1 VILERVRAL
10 RRYASLLSIPGVRP
24 MVVAG
29 IVGRLPLGMT
39 PLAIVLLVRGEGDSY
54 AVAGLAVG
62 AYSLATAIAVPRL
75 ARWIDQHGQ
84 ARVLIPLAALYPA
97 TAVALTALAD
107 ARAGVVA
114 LLIAAALVGATLPP
128 LGACVRTLWGELA
141 PAGPAR
147 EVAYA
152 LESSLQEIMFVAGPL
167 LVALLAST
175 ASVATALLA
184 GGAAC
189 GIGTL
194 WFALTRV
201 SRSWRPSQEHGALGT
216 GALRVPAVLTVVL
229 ASVAMGAAFGA
240 VEVIAPAF
248 AEAHGHRAAAGVAT
262 GAFALGSLIGG
273 VAIAMTGSRG
283 HPAVRFRWALVAL
296 ALALLLPL
304 AAGSIAALAGLLLI
318 AGLPIAPGFA
328 SAYSLVNRLGRP
340 GSATESFA
348 WISTAVTVG
357 AAAGTALAGA
367 VVSHVSL
374 RVGIGLSA
382 AMAGL
387 GAAAVFVRRWSLA
400 GA

>member
-1 VILERVRAL
+1 VRAL
-10 RRYASLLSIPGVRP
+10 RRYARLLAIPGVRP
-24 MVVAG
+24 MLAAG

-39 PLAIVLLVRGEGDSY
+39 PLAIVLLVRGAGDSY
-54 AVAGLAVG
+54 AVAGLGVG
-62 AYSLATAIAVPRL
+62 AYSLAAAIAVPRL
-75 ARWIDQHGQ
+75 ARLIDQHGQ
-84 ARVLIPLAALYPA
+84 PRVLMPLAALYPA
-97 TAVALTALAD
+97 TAVAFTVLAD
-107 ARAGVVA
+107 SRAAVGA
-114 LLIAAALVGATLPP
+114 LLVAAALTGATMPP

-141 PAGPAR
+141 PAGTAR
-147 EVAYA
+147 EAAYA
-152 LESSLQEIMFVAGPL
+152 LESSLQEIMFVVGPL
-167 LVALLAST
+167 LVALLAGA
-175 ASVATALLA
+175 ASAAAALLA
-184 GGAAC
+184 GAAAG

-201 SRSWRPSQEHGALGT
+201 SRSWRASRDRGVPRVGALHAP
-216 GALRVPAVLTVVL
+216 ALLTVVL

-248 AEAHGHRAAAGVAT
+248 AEAHGHRAAAGFAT

-283 HPAVRFRWALVAL
+283 HPAVRYLWALVAL
-296 ALALLLPL
+296 AFALLLPL
-304 AAGSIAALAGLLLI
+304 AAGSITALTGLLLV

-328 SAYSLVNRLGRP
+328 SAYSLVNRLGLP

-357 AAAGTALAGA
+357 AAAGTAIAGV
-367 VVSHVSL
+367 VVSHVAL
-374 RVGIGLSA
+374 RLGIGLSA

>member
-1 VILERVRAL
+1 MSAL
-10 RRYASLLSIPGVRP
+10 RRYALLLSIPGVRP
-24 MVVAG
+24 MLAAG

-39 PLAIVLLVRGEGDSY
+39 PLAIVLLVRGAGDSY

-62 AYSLATAIAVPRL
+62 AYSLAAAIAVPRL
-75 ARWIDQHGQ
+75 ARLIDQRGQ
-84 ARVLIPLAALYPA
+84 ARVLTPLAALYPA
-97 TAVALTALAD
+97 TAVAFTVLAH
-107 ARAGVVA
+107 ARAAVGA
-114 LLIAAALVGATLPP
+114 LLVAAALAGATMPP

-141 PAGPAR
+141 PAGTAR
-147 EVAYA
+147 EAAYA
-152 LESSLQEIMFVAGPL
+152 LESSLQEIMFVIGPL
-167 LVALLAST
+167 LVALLAGT
-175 ASVATALLA
+175 ASASVALLA
-184 GGAAC
+184 GAAAG

-201 SRSWRPSQEHGALGT
+201 SRSWRAGHEGGVHRA
-216 GALRVPAVLTVVL
+216 GALRSPAVLTVVL

-248 AEAHGHRAAAGVAT
+248 AEAHGHRAAAGIAT

-283 HPAVRFRWALVAL
+283 HPAVRYLWALVAL
-296 ALALLLPL
+296 AFALLVPL
-304 AAGSIAALAGLLLI
+304 AAGSITALTGLLLV

-328 SAYSLVNRLGRP
+328 SAYSLVNRLGLP

-357 AAAGTALAGA
+357 AAAGTAIAGV
-367 VVSHVSL
+367 VVSHVAL
-374 RVGIGLSA
+374 RLGIGLSA

-400 GA
+400 GG

>member
-1 VILERVRAL
+1 
-10 RRYASLLSIPGVRP
+10 
-24 MVVAG
+24 
-29 IVGRLPLGMT
+29 
-39 PLAIVLLVRGEGDSY
+39 
-54 AVAGLAVG
+54 
-62 AYSLATAIAVPRL
+62 
-75 ARWIDQHGQ
+75 
-84 ARVLIPLAALYPA
+84 
-97 TAVALTALAD
+97 
-107 ARAGVVA
+107 
-114 LLIAAALVGATLPP
+114 
-128 LGACVRTLWGELA
+128 VRTLWGELA
-141 PAGPAR
+141 PAGTAR
-147 EVAYA
+147 DAAYA
-152 LESSLQEIMFVAGPL
+152 LESSLQEIMFVVGPL

-175 ASVATALLA
+175 ASAAVALLA
-184 GGAAC
+184 GGAAG

-201 SRSWRPSQEHGALGT
+201 SRSWRPIRERGGPGT
-216 GALRVPAVLTVVL
+216 GALRSPAVLTIVL

-248 AEAHGHRAAAGVAT
+248 AEAHGHRAAAGIAT

-283 HPAVRFRWALVAL
+283 HAAVRYLWALVAL

-304 AAGSIAALAGLLLI
+304 AAGSIAALTVLLLV

-328 SAYSLVNRLGRP
+328 SAYSLVNRLGLP

-357 AAAGTALAGA
+357 AAAGTAIAGV
-367 VVSHVSL
+367 VVSHVAL
-374 RVGIGLSA
+374 RLGIGLSA